1 MLSINYKYKY
11 NIYRMNSQNYRTAY
25 LSNLNREIAN
35 NNKHATANMKGS
47 APLAAQQYM
56 QNTGKEI
63 LGLGVSTYKSFKGE
77 TGVQAKGT
85 KINFK

>member
-1 MLSINYKYKY
+1 
-11 NIYRMNSQNYRTAY
+11 MNSQNYRTAY

-35 NNKHATANMKGS
+35 NNKHATANMMNGS

-56 QNTGKEI
+56 QNSGKEI

-85 KINFK
+85 KWNGFK

>member
-1 MLSINYKYKY
+1 
-11 NIYRMNSQNYRTAY
+11 MNSQNYRTAY

-56 QNTGKEI
+56 QNTGKQI
-63 LGLGVSTYKSFKGE
+63 LGLGVSTYKSFNGE

>member
-1 MLSINYKYKY
+1 
-11 NIYRMNSQNYRTAY
+11 MNSQNYRTAY

>member
-1 MLSINYKYKY
+1 
-11 NIYRMNSQNYRTAY
+11 MNSQNYRTAY
-25 LSNLNREIAN
+25 LSNLNREIVN

-56 QNTGKEI
+56 QNSGKEI
-63 LGLGVSTYKSFKGE
+63 LGTSTYNSFKGE

-85 KINFK
+85 KWNGFK

>member
-1 MLSINYKYKY
+1 
-11 NIYRMNSQNYRTAY
+11 
-25 LSNLNREIAN
+25 
-35 NNKHATANMKGS
+35 
-47 APLAAQQYM
+47 M